1 MVQDIVFF
9 ITDTFREY
17 LSDIE
22 KLGAAIHFIQ
32 TYKKAGIPDKK
43 REHHYQAERENND
56 QQ

>member
-17 LSDIE
+17 FSDIE
-22 KLGAAIHFIQ
+22 SLGAAIHFIQ
-32 TYKKAGIPDKK
+32 TYKESGIPDKK
-43 REHHYQAERENND
+43 RKHHYQAERENDN